1 MSATMRAVVIS
12 APGGIEVLEL
22 RDVPRPAP
30 SFAQVLVRVHAAALN
45 RADIMQRQGR
55 YPPPADSPADIPGME
70 LAGEIAEVGPGVARW
85 KVGQRVFGIVGG
97 GAYAEYV
104 VTHERLLAEIPDSLG
119 YVDAAAIPEAFITA
133 NDALVEQA
141 SMRASELVL
150 IHACASGVGLAA
162 IQLTRALGGVPFG
175 TARGAGKL
183 DRAREYGLEDG
194 WDASGD
200 LGQLAARARDWSGG
214 RGVNIVLDLV
224 GGAYVAASLAA
235 LAPRGRLILI
245 GTIAGAEATI
255 PLGRVLSS
263 RLTIRGTVLRNRPL
277 EEKILATRAFETQ
290 VVPLYARGV
299 MRATIDREYPIA
311 SVRDAHARLESNA
324 TVGKIVLL
332 VS

>member
-1 MSATMRAVVIS
+1 MRAVVIS
-12 APGGIEVLEL
+12 APGGVEVLEL
-22 RDVPRPAP
+22 REVARPEP
-30 SFAQVLVRVHAAALN
+30 SYAQVLVRVHAAALN

-55 YPPPADSPADIPGME
+55 YPPPADAPADIPGME
-70 LAGEIAEVGPGVARW
+70 LAGEIAAVGPGVARW

-119 YVDAAAIPEAFITA
+119 YADAAAIPEAFITA
-133 NDALVEQA
+133 YDALVAQA

-194 WDASGD
+194 WDASDD
-200 LGQLAARARDWSGG
+200 LEHLATHARKWSGG
-214 RGVNIVLDLV
+214 TGVNIVLDLV
-224 GGAYVAASLAA
+224 GGAYVPASLAA

-277 EEKILATRAFETQ
+277 EEKILATRAFETH
-290 VVPLYARGV
+290 VVPLFARGIL
-299 MRATIDREYPIA
+299 RAAIDREYPLA
-311 SVRDAHARLESNA
+311 DVRDAHARLESNA

>member
-12 APGGIEVLEL
+12 APGGVEVLEL
-22 RDVPRPAP
+22 RDVPRPVP

-70 LAGEIAEVGPGVARW
+70 LAGDIAEVGPGVARW

-104 VTHERLLAEIPDSLG
+104 VTHERLLAEIPDSIG

-133 NDALVEQA
+133 NDALVAQA

-200 LGQLAARARDWSGG
+200 IFQLYLYSESG
-214 RGVNIVLDLV
+214 DLV
-224 GGAYVAASLAA
+224 GVPANQQGPGKGSSFQPQAGSYYLQVNTD
-235 LAPRGRLILI
+235 GDWTV
-245 GTIAGAEATI
+245 TIVDL
-255 PLGRVLSS
+255 P
-263 RLTIRGTVLRNRPL
+263 
-277 EEKILATRAFETQ
+277 
-290 VVPLYARGV
+290 
-299 MRATIDREYPIA
+299 
-311 SVRDAHARLESNA
+311 
-324 TVGKIVLL
+324 
-332 VS
+332 